1 MVILVIFERITFH
14 IPKFTAPS
22 RAKECMCAKVR
33 THSGTNTGADKETM
47 AHGGEGSDFFPW
59 STYMHIYLSISL
71 IKQITLKC
79 TLPW

>member
-47 AHGGEGSDFFPW
+47 AHGGGG
-59 STYMHIYLSISL
+59 
-71 IKQITLKC
+71 Q
-79 TLPW
+79 